1 MKKIT
6 LLLLTINICI
16 ITYSSTATFTG
27 IVVDSENSRPICNAK
42 TCAFFDNYAK
52 TLGGGSYTYQN
63 HQVSNTDGCSYFSG
77 DTNNGKVSWR
87 VLDCVGYYPAE
98 GTSPQFTETSIL
110 SLYKWEPRNLVVSAR
125 VDRIKKPIPLF
136 IKHIRGFSDKK
147 KREKYNPL
155 FLWDSD
161 FESIVTTNQCVRTFD
176 FLIGDWVKPYGKGE
190 NPDMLV
196 TCQKEILGH
205 KIIETPYG
213 NEDREF
219 SILTA
224 KILFSGTGN
233 GICEV
238 SPRLDSVLWIREA
251 TTNGYSSVPLVRRKG
266 YTAPHTH
273 FDEFDNRK
281 CYCFR
286 IRTEYDKDGNIVT
299 AYYGKVYGDFRV
311 NDDRGIAFT
320 YYINLTPNDRNL
332 EFDRKTNLNPND
344 KRRPYE
350 IAP

>member
-1 MKKIT
+1 MLTLIT
-6 LLLLTINICI
+6 QLMMH
-16 ITYSSTATFTG
+16 TY
-27 IVVDSENSRPICNAK
+27 
-42 TCAFFDNYAK
+42 
-52 TLGGGSYTYQN
+52 LGGGVMESRGWD
-63 HQVSNTDGCSYFSG
+63 NTPPANLDKKRTNERGVCQLRGETDAGESYFG
-77 DTNNGKVSWR
+77 VEKN
-87 VLDCVGYYPAE
+87 GYYNFCH
-98 GTSPQFTETSIL
+98 GSIQFTKQ
-110 SLYKWEPRNLVVSAR
+110 SLFGFSQWRPNNLVVTAR

-161 FESIVTTNQCVRTFD
+161 FESIVTTNQCVRAFD

-205 KIIETPYG
+205 KIIESPYG

-224 KILFSGTGN
+224 KISFSGTGN

-251 TTNGYSSVPLVRRKG
+251 TTNGYSNVPLVRRKG

-299 AYYGKVYGDFRV
+299 AYYGKIYGDFRV

-320 YYINLTPNDRNL
+320 YYLNLTPNDRNL